1 MRSEITELL
10 KLLSRELEQL
20 EGEEQ
25 LTTTVNAKI
34 TKPRSTNDLSI
45 DDPERIFCLRDLGL
59 PGISFYNK
67 DSDIMKVGNMV
78 NDNIIDCWARHL
90 IKCSGCSEKLCCIDA
105 TLIVSYE
112 MSNFISDIAEAL
124 RNELSNE
131 KIGLFQSMAQ
141 TFIGN

>member
-10 KLLSRELEQL
+10 KLLSRELEQS

-25 LTTTVNAKI
+25 LTATANAKT
-34 TKPRSTNDLSI
+34 TKPRSANDLSI
-45 DDPERIFCLRDLGL
+45 YDPERKFNLRDSGL

-67 DSDIMKVGNMV
+67 DFDIMKVGGIV
-78 NDNIIDCWARHL
+78 NDNIIDFWVHL
-90 IKCSGCSEKLCCIDA
+90 MKCSGCSEKFYCIDA
-105 TLIVSYE
+105 TLIVSCE
-112 MSNFISDIAEAL
+112 MSNSISDIEEAL

-131 KIGLFQSMAQ
+131 KTGVFQSMAQ